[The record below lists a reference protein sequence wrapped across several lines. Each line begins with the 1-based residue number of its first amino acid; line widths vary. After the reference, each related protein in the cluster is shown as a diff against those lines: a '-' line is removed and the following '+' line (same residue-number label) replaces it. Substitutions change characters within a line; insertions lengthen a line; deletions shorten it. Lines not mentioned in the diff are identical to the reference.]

1 MIREALMSAMMNANN
16 KNLDS
21 QSSADS
27 EKTTPDVNKIK
38 SDWNKFLSWM
48 QSKGVQ
54 GKSDLDKGELGNKYF
69 KEYIKANPQT
79 SLNES
84 VIPIIR
90 QEYTKLRDEKIADI
104 LAGKAGFN
112 IEGIGQVTGEKARPY
127 LDRFMSHILSNEK
140 STNPN
145 YVGQHLTQTLFPGA
159 VSNEY
164 ENGKLVKTTKTELG
178 SLEDISEAYRKKN
191 QEATPKSTKVVIST
205 TKKQ

>member
-84 VIPIIR
+84 
-90 QEYTKLRDEKIADI
+90 
-104 LAGKAGFN
+104 
-112 IEGIGQVTGEKARPY
+112 Y
-127 LDRFMSHILSNEK
+127 LVLM
-140 STNPN
+140 
-145 YVGQHLTQTLFPGA
+145 
-159 VSNEY
+159 
-164 ENGKLVKTTKTELG
+164 
-178 SLEDISEAYRKKN
+178 
-191 QEATPKSTKVVIST
+191 
-205 TKKQ
+205 